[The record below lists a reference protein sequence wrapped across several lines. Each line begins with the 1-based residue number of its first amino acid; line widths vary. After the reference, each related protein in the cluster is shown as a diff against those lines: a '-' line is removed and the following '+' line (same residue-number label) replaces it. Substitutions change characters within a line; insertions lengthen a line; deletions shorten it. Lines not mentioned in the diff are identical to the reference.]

1 MHRRC
6 STDGV
11 SRFKACDSYILP
23 AGCKEIIER
32 TGCARKPLRF
42 FLSLK
47 FQDCTSLF
55 FLVNPMLGFRPA
67 GRLWP
72 LGMEDLSMLERA
84 EKSRWAGRVR
94 TAALP
99 GVSSSSRSQQIQDQS
114 AGLEKESQ
122 GEHVVFLLHTQPDLG
137 SSWQC

>member
-23 AGCKEIIER
+23 AGCKEIIQR
-32 TGCARKPLRF
+32 TGCARKSLRF

-47 FQDCTSLF
+47 FQNCTSLF
-55 FLVNPMLGFRPA
+55 FLVNPVLGFRPCRQA
-67 GRLWP
+67 LAPWNGRP
-72 LGMEDLSMLERA
+72 VHVGESRKERVY
-84 EKSRWAGRVR
+84 WG
-94 TAALP
+94 
-99 GVSSSSRSQQIQDQS
+99 SQDRGSAQGQKIQDQS
-114 AGLEKESQ
+114 VGLERKSQ
-122 GEHVVFLLHTQPDLG
+122 GEHIVFLLHTQSDLG

>member
-42 FLSLK
+42 FLFLEISGLHFSLL
-47 FQDCTSLF
+47 SSESNAGL
-55 FLVNPMLGFRPA
+55 PPSA

-72 LGMEDLSMLERA
+72 LGMGRPNHVGE
-84 EKSRWAGRVR
+84 SRKEQVGWESQDSGSVR
-94 TAALP
+94 SQQLFP
-99 GVSSSSRSQQIQDQS
+99 SQQIQDQS

-122 GEHVVFLLHTQPDLG
+122 GEHRFSFCTPSLI
-137 SSWQC
+137 WE